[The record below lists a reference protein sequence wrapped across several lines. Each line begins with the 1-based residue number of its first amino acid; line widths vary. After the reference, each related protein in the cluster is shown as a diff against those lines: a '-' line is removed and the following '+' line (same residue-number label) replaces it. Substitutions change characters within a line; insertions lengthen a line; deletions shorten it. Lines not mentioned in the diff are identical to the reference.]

1 MTPGERESTRRDGG
15 VRRIAMVVYGD
26 VSYDSRVQREA
37 TTLVQA
43 GHGVTIFCLAG
54 SPATMRSVDARVEVR
69 PVGFGGRHGLPH
81 GPSPF
86 LEPTGSGGPLGRARW
101 LATYVRNLV
110 SWSRSIRRLAS
121 GYDTWH
127 VHDFTGLVAAWIARP
142 VRVALVYDIHD
153 LFLEAGTGARLPRPL
168 RRMAG
173 RLERRLVGR
182 AALVVTVNDGLA
194 DRFRTLVPAG
204 RLLVVHNC
212 APSWTAPDPPP
223 TLIRDALD
231 LAPDQPVLLYHGI
244 LDRARG
250 LDTLFD
256 AILDPSLSRAHL
268 VLLGAGQDRER
279 LAQLAAE
286 PRFGG
291 RVHLLDPVP
300 PSDLLPWVASAD
312 VGAMPMPP
320 RNLNLYL
327 SSPNKLFECLAAGV
341 PVVVSDFPVVRRI
354 VIDDPDGPLGRT
366 CAPTSASDVA
376 RALHEIIDLETS
388 AKADLRRRCAMAARA
403 RWNWEAQAAPLIE
416 AYGRLPRRPR
426 AGRGT

>member
-1 MTPGERESTRRDGG
+1 
-15 VRRIAMVVYGD
+15 
-26 VSYDSRVQREA
+26 
-37 TTLVQA
+37 
-43 GHGVTIFCLAG
+43 
-54 SPATMRSVDARVEVR
+54 MRPTHRN
-69 PVGFGGRHGLPH
+69 GGRDSSQCT
-81 GPSPF
+81 GPS
-86 LEPTGSGGPLGRARW
+86 
-101 LATYVRNLV
+101 
-110 SWSRSIRRLAS
+110 
-121 GYDTWH
+121 
-127 VHDFTGLVAAWIARP
+127 
-142 VRVALVYDIHD
+142 
-153 LFLEAGTGARLPRPL
+153 GT
-168 RRMAG
+168 
-173 RLERRLVGR
+173 
-182 AALVVTVNDGLA
+182 
-194 DRFRTLVPAG
+194 
-204 RLLVVHNC
+204 
-212 APSWTAPDPPP
+212 
-223 TLIRDALD
+223 I
-231 LAPDQPVLLYHGI
+231 
-244 LDRARG
+244 
-250 LDTLFD
+250 D

-426 AGRGT
+426 AARGT